1 MRKIWYGRFKWLKR
15 VVCICFLT
23 GILGILAILGISQ
36 YIKSMANGYMTADV
50 PEVDCILILGA
61 GLTEEGTPSLVLR
74 DRLDKAIELY
84 QQGISD
90 RLLMS
95 GDHGRESYNEVNA
108 MKQYAVDAGI
118 PADHIFMDHAGFS
131 TYESIYRARDVFQ
144 VKSLA
149 IVTQP
154 YHEYRAVYIAM
165 KLGLDVYG
173 TPSKATQYQGSW
185 MLEMRE
191 KLART
196 KEFFNLV
203 IQPEP
208 TYLGEP
214 ISIHGSGSQTD
225 DAEQVWAVSGSA
237 VNGNVTDNETNSSH
251 RAKE

>member
-1 MRKIWYGRFKWLKR
+1 MQKIWYGRFKWLKR
-15 VVCICFLT
+15 VIVICFMT
-23 GILGILAILGISQ
+23 GILGILLVLGINQ
-36 YIKSMANGYMTADV
+36 YIKHTAEERIQEEV
-50 PEVDCILILGA
+50 PEVDCILVLGA

-74 DRLDKAIELY
+74 DRLDKAIALY

-95 GDHGRESYNEVNA
+95 GDHGSESYDEVNA
-108 MKQYAVDAGI
+108 MKQYAVNAGI
-118 PADHIFMDHAGFS
+118 PADNIFMDHAGFS

-149 IVTQP
+149 VVTQP

-173 TPSKATQYQGSW
+173 TPSKATHYQGSW
-185 MLEMRE
+185 MLEARE

-196 KEFFNLV
+196 KEFVNLL
-203 IQPEP
+203 IRPEP

-214 ISIHGSGSQTD
+214 ISIHGSGAATD
-225 DAEQVWAVSGSA
+225 DEKQVWSVQ
-237 VNGNVTDNETNSSH
+237 
-251 RAKE
+251 